1 MTPLR
6 MASVTCVTVALALY
20 TVGTVKEQRARRAT
34 PGARGFL
41 AAGVLMDV
49 IATAL
54 MILATE
60 RRGITLH
67 GVLGYSALTAMA
79 LDTWLLWSHQRR
91 RGNEVVPRGLHLYSR
106 AAYLYWVAAFITGG
120 ALVMLGQR
128 A

>member
-1 MTPLR
+1 
-6 MASVTCVTVALALY
+6 MASVACVTVALALY
-20 TVGTVKEQRARRAT
+20 TAGTFKEQRARRAT

-41 AAGVLMDV
+41 AAGVCMDV
-49 IATAL
+49 VATAL

-67 GVLGYSALTAMA
+67 GVLGYSALAAMA
-79 LDTWLLWSHQRR
+79 LDTWLLWRHGRR
-91 RGNEVVPRGLHLYSR
+91 RGDEPVPPRLHLFSR

-120 ALVMLGQR
+120 ALVMMSQR

>member
-1 MTPLR
+1 MN
-6 MASVTCVTVALALY
+6 CVTLALALY
-20 TVGTVKEQRARRAT
+20 TIGTFKEQRARRAT

-41 AAGVLMDV
+41 AAGVCMDV

-67 GVLGYSALTAMA
+67 GVLGYSALAAMA
-79 LDTWLLWSHQRR
+79 IDTWLLWRHPRR
-91 RGNEVVPRGLHLYSR
+91 HGTDIVPRGLHLYSR

>member
-1 MTPLR
+1 VTPLR

-20 TVGTVKEQRARRAT
+20 TAGTIKEQRARRAT

-41 AAGVLMDV
+41 AAGVGMDV
-49 IATAL
+49 IATLL
-54 MILATE
+54 MIPATE
-60 RRGITLH
+60 RRGISLH
-67 GVLGYSALTAMA
+67 GVLGYSALAAMA
-79 LDTWLLWSHQRR
+79 LDTWLLWRHQARH
-91 RGNEVVPRGLHLYSR
+91 GAEVVPRGLHLYSR

>member
-6 MASVTCVTVALALY
+6 MASVTAVTLALVLY
-20 TVGTVKEQRARRAT
+20 GVGTLQQQRARRAT

-41 AAGVLMDV
+41 TAGVLTDV
-49 IATAL
+49 IATIL

-67 GVLGYSALTAMA
+67 GVLGYSALAAMA
-79 LDTWLLWSHQRR
+79 VDTWLLWRHHRH
-91 RGNEVVPRGLHLYSR
+91 RGDEVVPRGLHLYSR

-120 ALVMLGQR
+120 ALVMIGQR